1 MTKLYFYKCTHFLL
15 FVSLSTFFVHCFHS
29 YTKTLTLIPHIP
41 SPNSTYSHP
50 DSPYSHPYFQHSDP
64 DSPHSDPDS
73 PYSQPDSPHSVLRFP
88 VLAFTYSQIF
98 DIINILFDLLFFCLI
113 LEPFLRENV
122 SIPTDAS
129 FCSLKAI

>member
-1 MTKLYFYKCTHFLL
+1 MHTFPVICIPLYIFCSLFPFLYEN
-15 FVSLSTFFVHCFHS
+15 S
-29 YTKTLTLIPHIP
+29 HIP

-50 DSPYSHPYFQHSDP
+50 DSPYSHPYFKHSDS
-64 DSPHSDPDS
+64 DSLHSKPDS
-73 PYSQPDSPHSVLRFP
+73 PYSHPDSPHSVLRFP
-88 VLAFTYSQIF
+88 ILAFTYSQIF
-98 DIINILFDLLFFCLI
+98 DIINILFNLLFFYLI